1 MTFARPVA
9 LPPCAATLSSVPG
22 KLFSPLRVA
31 GSGEQDAD
39 AAGGDDGEAQP
50 IPRLHILNMQEKELR
65 QHGHRA
71 GKGHAQQG
79 AEGDAQ
85 LGEGAAAQG
94 QIGKADDPGE
104 PGKPLTAKFGANL
117 FGLTLD
123 KDGNIYLAD
132 DSFKVIKLIA
142 RGEKGYEDAVIST
155 VAGTSGQSGKVDGK
169 GAEARFNS
177 PGEIRMDPSGKR
189 LIVTEYNAFLIR
201 EIVIE

>member
-1 MTFARPVA
+1 MEWFEALILGLIQGLTEYLPV
-9 LPPCAATLSSVPG
+9 SS
-22 KLFSPLRVA
+22 
-31 GSGEQDAD
+31 SG
-39 AAGGDDGEAQP
+39 
-50 IPRLHILNMQEKELR
+50 H
-65 QHGHRA
+65 
-71 GKGHAQQG
+71 
-79 AEGDAQ
+79 
-85 LGEGAAAQG
+85 
-94 QIGKADDPGE
+94 
-104 PGKPLTAKFGANL
+104 LTIGANL